1 MSSSAFGFDTST
13 YAPGVS
19 LGSAGVQPVGN
30 SPFGIASSAYAP
42 GVSIEQEKK
51 KKKNKNKNQGEF
63 PGETTSYAPGASV
76 GVPTE
81 ASAFVD
87 QYITKKGKI
96 KNKDMKAF
104 REAGGDMNDLRDL
117 FENQDSIVNQAAG
130 IPSFD
135 LNKRGLQ
142 ALQNQSASMDYVD
155 TNEEG
160 KPKVQSFI
168 DEFANARGRITRQD
182 MRAFEKAGGNLS
194 RLDKKLQKGGFT
206 RNEVKAVEENL
217 NKRGT
222 AIKAGNEDY
231 YTGGAGKNFL
241 DRRLGRMISDE
252 TEDLTPTEE
261 IIEEITTPP
270 SGIDESEN
278 PVGEGG
284 TPDAGLDLGLKVDY
298 GDIDPSSGFPYNP
311 GRQTGEPFTDYQDRI
326 PEIIDATDKRLEEK
340 GVYDRR
346 MTAEDT
352 ATQSYFNKMID
363 GGILPGSPGYVSAA
377 EKNALRGAANT
388 YDRNDP
394 DLIESRKNVLEDKL
408 AAVASATAAR
418 NDAQAE
424 RHWGKDGTYAQAM
437 AELNKN
443 LKGRADIFEP
453 YPTAP
458 IDLRTPEPKEKKK
471 TNAKL
476 PDLPDRPKGGMVEA
490 PGLFETKTI
499 TTEGRKP
506 PDDFKKNPAFDGSK
520 NFSEFVARAS
530 MGGGAGKLY
539 DALRNAGLS
548 EEEMY
553 KGAQYAGITNLRTSD
568 SSIKDDI
575 EAIKHAVDNNYYEG
589 WDGKDQTKK
598 VEKLKSQKDLYNWY
612 KGQGGNDKLSKLI
625 RQAGYNKYNS
635 ENDANKLVDVMQNS
649 LRKDGVRAKPP
660 QRELRSFN
668 EEMDAIAA
676 MFGGKYRWSSYQD
689 ALKKG
694 DASKV
699 NQWVKN
705 YIDLGGGVGQRVID
719 AMKDQG

>member
-252 TEDLTPTEE
+252 TEGPTPTEE
-261 IIEEITTPP
+261 IIEEITAPP
-270 SGIDESEN
+270 SGVDESEN
-278 PVGEGG
+278 LVGKGG
-284 TPDAGLDLGLKVDY
+284 TPDAGLDLSLKVDY

-311 GRQTGEPFTDYQDRI
+311 GRQTGEPFTDYKDRI

-352 ATQSYFNKMID
+352 ATQAYFNKMID

-377 EKNALRGAANT
+377 EKNAQRGAANT
-388 YDRNDP
+388 YDRYDP
-394 DLIESRKNVLEDKL
+394 DLIETRKEYLRGQACYSRI
-408 AAVASATAAR
+408 S
-418 NDAQAE
+418 
-424 RHWGKDGTYAQAM
+424 Y
-437 AELNKN
+437 
-443 LKGRADIFEP
+443 
-453 YPTAP
+453 
-458 IDLRTPEPKEKKK
+458 
-471 TNAKL
+471 
-476 PDLPDRPKGGMVEA
+476 
-490 PGLFETKTI
+490 
-499 TTEGRKP
+499 
-506 PDDFKKNPAFDGSK
+506 
-520 NFSEFVARAS
+520 
-530 MGGGAGKLY
+530 
-539 DALRNAGLS
+539 
-548 EEEMY
+548 
-553 KGAQYAGITNLRTSD
+553 
-568 SSIKDDI
+568 SS
-575 EAIKHAVDNNYYEG
+575 
-589 WDGKDQTKK
+589 
-598 VEKLKSQKDLYNWY
+598 
-612 KGQGGNDKLSKLI
+612 
-625 RQAGYNKYNS
+625 
-635 ENDANKLVDVMQNS
+635 
-649 LRKDGVRAKPP
+649 
-660 QRELRSFN
+660 
-668 EEMDAIAA
+668 
-676 MFGGKYRWSSYQD
+676 
-689 ALKKG
+689 
-694 DASKV
+694 
-699 NQWVKN
+699 
-705 YIDLGGGVGQRVID
+705 
-719 AMKDQG
+719 